1 MAQLLGHNEAMSV
14 VKISELKNRLS
25 HYLREVQRGQP
36 VLVADRHRVIAR
48 IDAAGDLPSEQGEDG
63 RWLSDLERR
72 GIVRRGIGRLPRDWL
87 GRRPQVEADV
97 VAALLDERQEG
108 R

>member
-1 MAQLLGHNEAMSV
+1 
-14 VKISELKNRLS
+14 
-25 HYLREVQRGQP
+25 
-36 VLVADRHRVIAR
+36 
-48 IDAAGDLPSEQGEDG
+48 
-63 RWLSDLERR
+63 LSDLERR